1 MFPPFE
7 SLLASLSQAEVY
19 ESHDADISDLFGVPS
34 MVTFNGAMDHDEY
47 KADISN
53 KVREFQHQL
62 STHLETLPSQASRV
76 QLLSEIHF
84 ELSEIHQDFF
94 QKSIGKKDQLITIPA
109 NRNVKYT
116 WYGEDAPPPIIEVRV
131 ARFVRTQ
138 QAAVERLIRY
148 AEHKINLI
156 HASANLIESDQR
168 TEFFFNLNQLNSAD
182 RLLENGQETVP
193 TQKVQWNGGRKEFVQ
208 LFAELIKTGK
218 LGLGPDNT
226 SDTEPIVRL
235 LHSWFY
241 IPKSKGEGEISAGT
255 LSTYFKKFNS
265 GEEF

>member
-19 ESHDADISDLFGVPS
+19 ESHDADISELFGVPC
-34 MVTFNGAMDHDEY
+34 MVTFNGSSDHDEY
-47 KADISN
+47 KSEIFRRVKD
-53 KVREFQHQL
+53 FQKEL
-62 STHLETLPSQASRV
+62 SAHLKALPSQASKT
-76 QLLSEIHF
+76 LLLQETQF
-84 ELSEIHQDFF
+84 ELGELQREFY

-109 NRNVKYT
+109 RQNVKYT
-116 WYGEDAPPPIIEVRV
+116 WYGEDEPLPIIEVRV

-138 QAAVERLIRY
+138 QWALERLIRY
-148 AEHKINLI
+148 TDNWINMI
-156 HASANLIESDQR
+156 HVNSNLHESDHRTALLANLS
-168 TEFFFNLNQLNSAD
+168 QLNSAD
-182 RLLENGQETVP
+182 RFVENGQAALP
-193 TQKVQWNGGRKEFVQ
+193 QQKIRWNNGRQSFVQ

-226 SDTEPIVRL
+226 SDSEPIVRL